1 MLPSPRENRIDR
13 EYIQNLVLKLEEIL
27 QRVYRKDADLLINPQ
42 VRLVL
47 VSPNG
52 TRYRVKVD
60 NNGVL
65 STEVV

>member
-1 MLPSPRENRIDR
+1 
-13 EYIQNLVLKLEEIL
+13 
-27 QRVYRKDADLLINPQ
+27 VYRKDADLLINPQ